1 MTIADELCQVA
12 DEVAEALTQARSP
25 ALQRTLLALR
35 KAADQAKRAWSG
47 SNLGYHATVYY
58 VGFQPAPP
66 DAQFSPEWG
75 LMDRWPSHRP
85 DSGWTVMHHQAV
97 FDELV
102 RLAGNPDIE
111 TLTAELAS
119 FRDTFARLKE
129 RAISLLSAGDTKARD
144 SFLDRKL
151 TQIEVL
157 EVADPLS
164 IESKLIERGAGW
176 SRDSTAVT
184 QGHRIAPHQSLIAVD
199 LSATGAVN
207 GLDTLEK
214 ATREAASHLLRVQGG
229 RDTRPTTRSQKAQSP
244 AVVQASLF
252 EQYDELAA
260 DIARSKHQFFR
271 ENVKLWLDFLD
282 NKAPFARPIRQE
294 LEGQVDFKVWFEP
307 CRMTAMGLGMK
318 TIEWPQERAK
328 RLGIQ
333 LLLFRKF
340 AGGDVEPGTFAL
352 TVLHSGKHI
361 NDGIADIVNQIF
373 IPMSRELRR
382 YLHEVTVGSGGAPP
396 NIPASDRIVTLDHN
410 SEAYIQTTEG
420 LDRLVEALEQ
430 VNDYPDAE
438 DKEEK
443 LAELSAGRRLLR
455 AVKVRYAAIA
465 AVLGPPLVWLSEKFT
480 GGLVGQLSGTVWQA
494 LKGLIGL

>member
-1 MTIADELCQVA
+1 MTIADELLRVA
-12 DEVAEALTQARSP
+12 NDTAEALAQARSP
-25 ALQRTLLALR
+25 ALQKTLSALR

-58 VGFQPAPP
+58 VDLQPAPP

-75 LMDRWPSHRP
+75 LMDRWPTHQP
-85 DSGWTVMHHQAV
+85 DPGWSVMDHQAV

-111 TLTAELAS
+111 TLTAKLAS
-119 FRDTFARLKE
+119 LRDTFSRLKE
-129 RAISLLSAGDTKARD
+129 RAISLLSVGHTKARG
-144 SFLDRKL
+144 SFLDRKF
-151 TQIEVL
+151 TQIVSL
-157 EVADPLS
+157 EVTDPQS
-164 IESKLIERGAGW
+164 IENTLIETGAGW

-184 QGHRIAPHQSLIAVD
+184 QGHRVAPHQSLIAID
-199 LSATGAVN
+199 LSATSALN

-214 ATREAASHLLRVQGG
+214 ATREAASHLQRAEGG
-229 RDTRPTTRSQKAQSP
+229 RDTRPPAKPKEAQSS
-244 AVVQASLF
+244 AVLLASLF

-271 ENVKLWLDFLD
+271 GNVKRWLDFLD
-282 NKAPFARPIRQE
+282 GTAPFSRPILQE
-294 LEGQVDFKVWFEP
+294 LEGQVDFKAWFEP
-307 CRMTAMGLGMK
+307 YRLAAMGLG
-318 TIEWPQERAK
+318 TRSLEWPQERPK

-333 LLLFRKF
+333 LLLFRNF
-340 AGGDVEPGTFAL
+340 SGGDVEPGTFAL
-352 TVLHSGKHI
+352 TLLHSGKHI
-361 NDGIADIVNQIF
+361 NDGIADIVSQIF

-382 YLHEVTVGSGGAPP
+382 YLHEVTVKSGGIAL
-396 NIPASDRIVTLDHN
+396 NVPASDRIVTLDHN
-410 SEAYIQTTEG
+410 SEAYIQATEG
-420 LDRLVEALEQ
+420 LDKLVEALEQ

-465 AVLGPPLVWLSEKFT
+465 AVLGPPLVWLSEKFA